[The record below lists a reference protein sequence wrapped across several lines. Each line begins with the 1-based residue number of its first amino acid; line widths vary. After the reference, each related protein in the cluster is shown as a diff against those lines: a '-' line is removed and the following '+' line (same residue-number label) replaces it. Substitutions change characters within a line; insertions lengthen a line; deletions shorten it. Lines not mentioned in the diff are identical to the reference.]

1 MSMPSPLRETAH
13 SGMTASYDDVVRLFG
28 HLEDEAIVEVLRLL
42 PTITELEEAQAWMVG
57 QGDTLARAGRPQ
69 TPRIAAILN
78 IVVEEEDE
86 PPRVD

>member
-1 MSMPSPLRETAH
+1 
-13 SGMTASYDDVVRLFG
+13 
-28 HLEDEAIVEVLRLL
+28 
-42 PTITELEEAQAWMVG
+42 MVG